1 MRWTQEFL
9 GSVRAYVFGVVA
21 LVILVAYFLSHHG

>member
-9 GSVRAYVFGVVA
+9 GSVRAYVFAGVA
-21 LVILVAYFLSHHG
+21 LLILIAYFVSHAR